1 MNNKILII
9 ESIKEDLRMAGYSLS
24 DYEAAW
30 KMLLDSVK
38 VEGNDSKFK
47 VIKVETENNKKMFPL
62 FLHDTLD
69 STIDEE
75 ECYLHNELS
84 RFEFDMTQ
92 GFVAN
97 ERAYLFAYGESLIVQ
112 VIIRFMSFIGDNF
125 IFDDDSTKSGNRI
138 GDFTA
143 LAWNYT
149 TYKYMTDPRNF
160 GSSQDIDE
168 GGLGKFYFID
178 DSRHSI
184 ARQDGIEVLADVFD
198 GHPVIES
205 ILQTNMETLYGYK
218 PYNSRNPWDVLIEKL
233 DEYNKQLIEQNN
245 KKENQ

>member
-1 MNNKILII
+1 MNNKTLII

-30 KMLLDSVK
+30 KMLLDSIK
-38 VEGNDSKFK
+38 VEGHDGKFK
-47 VIKVETENNKKMFPL
+47 VIKVETENNKMMFPL
-62 FLHDTLD
+62 FLQSNLAN
-69 STIDEE
+69 TIDEE
-75 ECYLHNELS
+75 ECYLHNGLS

-92 GFVAN
+92 GFVAS
-97 ERAYLFAYGESLIVQ
+97 ERNYLFAYGESLIVQ
-112 VIIRFMSFIGDNF
+112 VTIRFMSFLGDDF
-125 IFDDDSTKSGNRI
+125 IFDNDADKSGNRI

-143 LAWNYT
+143 LAWDYT
-149 TYKYMTDPRNF
+149 SYKYMTDPRNY
-160 GSSQDIDE
+160 GSSQDINK
-168 GGLGKFYFID
+168 GGLKEFCFLD

-184 ARQDGIEVLADVFD
+184 ARQSGLEVLADVFD

-233 DEYNKQLIEQNN
+233 DEYNKQLIERNN

>member
-1 MNNKILII
+1 MNNKIRII
-9 ESIKEDLRMAGYSLS
+9 ESIKEDLRRAGHSLS
-24 DYEAAW
+24 DYQAAW

-62 FLHDTLD
+62 FLHDTLTG
-69 STIDEE
+69 TIDEE

-97 ERAYLFAYGESLIVQ
+97 EHAYLFAYGESLIVQ

-125 IFDDDSTKSGNRI
+125 IFDDDATKSGNRI

-143 LAWNYT
+143 LAWDYNS
-149 TYKYMTDPRNF
+149 YKYMVDPQTY
-160 GSSQDIDE
+160 GSSQDINK
-168 GGLGKFYFID
+168 GGLKEFFFLD
-178 DSRHSI
+178 DSRHGWG
-184 ARQDGIEVLADVFD
+184 RQSGLEVLADVFD

-205 ILQTNMETLYGYK
+205 ILQTNMPTLYGYK
-218 PYNSRNPWDVLIEKL
+218 PHNPRNPWDVLIEKL
-233 DEYNKQLIEQNN
+233 DEYNKQLIERNN

>member
-1 MNNKILII
+1 MNNKIRII

-38 VEGNDSKFK
+38 VEGHDGKFK

-62 FLHDTLD
+62 FLQSDLAN
-69 STIDEE
+69 TIDEE
-75 ECYLHNELS
+75 ECYLHNELG

-92 GFVAN
+92 GFVTN
-97 ERAYLFAYGESLIVQ
+97 ERNYLFAYGESLIVQ
-112 VIIRFMSFIGDNF
+112 VTIRFMSFIGDDF
-125 IFDDDSTKSGNRI
+125 IFDNDATKSGNRI

-143 LAWNYT
+143 LAWEYN
-149 TYKYMTDPRNF
+149 TYKYMF
-160 GSSQDIDE
+160 SGE
-168 GGLGKFYFID
+168 YVFCD

-218 PYNSRNPWDVLIEKL
+218 PYDSRNPWDVLIAEL
-233 DEYNKQLIEQNN
+233 DEYHEELIERNN